1 MNLLKSTQKYI
12 RVLMIIGVFLLL
24 NAVMGETAVVTHAL
38 EDTKSIDLEEIA
50 AEEIVT
56 GNCRYG
62 VYATSFPGVPWLSTL
77 GAGWYVSY
85 NPTPPS
91 QNPGNGAEFVYTL
104 RMKFGV
110 FDPPLSAIDDDLVNN
125 PGALYLVGNEM
136 EVNYPTSGDK
146 TTPWDYAVA
155 YKQAYDHI
163 KQADPTARVAVGA
176 MSMATPLR
184 LDYMSEVW
192 DAYNDLYGVDMPV
205 DVWNVHIYI
214 LSERYRNSV
223 AEHWAHYPMGHDQY
237 YSNYAATLSQ
247 YLLRG
252 KEFSR
257 DVTETYVGPCGDPND
272 NIYCVAEHDSP
283 EIIKDQIVAF
293 RQWMKDH
300 GQQNKPLILSE
311 IALLHGAGTQDELGN
326 QFYEPRVSNFLD
338 NVYGYLE
345 SEAAKDASLGYPAD
359 ENRLVQQ
366 WSWFSLKVDPGWQGR
381 LANLLVDDHT
391 SYPDGDVNALTSVG
405 VTHRNWMLNN
415 AAAASFDLQAGT
427 ATDVTTEA
435 GGGGFGSA
443 TIEVSFR
450 NNGTKTT
457 NQSYDVT
464 FYKDAALT
472 QPIGTQTFADGL
484 SGCAWG
490 YDTHKAT
497 AVWENIPPG
506 THTYWAKI
514 DSGDVLSE
522 VNTANNVTTGT
533 VTVNANLVPFLE
545 IDAQGVNAWLHW
557 ADIPVATKY
566 NLFRHATNPYFTPGT
581 AYQNPVPP
589 EYTDANVLANPGTY
603 YYAVRVDDNGLATYP
618 ISNRVGAF
626 TFEIVGGTVVL
637 QVPQL
642 AVQINGGHVVLDW
655 ADDSGATSFRVY
667 RENQPYQPVGEAYVT
682 VVNSTFSDRNEAQTL
697 QSRFYWVTA
706 SDGSQETP
714 LSNQVGKFSFQI
726 VAGS

>member
-1 MNLLKSTQKYI
+1 MKLPNSPKKLVRLLI
-12 RVLMIIGVFLLL
+12 LMAGVFFLL
-24 NAVMGETAVVTHAL
+24 NGVIGETAVVSHAL
-38 EDTKSIDLEEIA
+38 AITQSPDVEEIT

-77 GAGWYVSY
+77 GSGWYVTY

-104 RMKFGV
+104 RMAGGV
-110 FDPPLSAIDDDLVNN
+110 FNPPLSTIDDDLVNN

-136 EVNYPTSGDK
+136 EVNFPTSGDK
-146 TTPWDYAVA
+146 TTPWDYAAA
-155 YKQAYDHI
+155 YKQAYDYI

-192 DAYNDLYGVDMPV
+192 DAYLDLYGVNMPV

-214 LSERYRNSV
+214 LSERYLGSV
-223 AEHWAHYPMGHDQY
+223 VEHWAHFPMGHDQY
-237 YSNYAATLSQ
+237 YSNYAASLNA

-252 KEFSR
+252 KEFS
-257 DVTETYVGPCGDPND
+257 DGSTASLCWDTSD
-272 NIYCVAEHDSP
+272 NIYCLAEHDSP

-311 IALLHGAGTQDELGN
+311 IALLHDASTWDENGN
-326 QFYEPRVSNFLD
+326 QFFEPRVSNFLG

-366 WSWFSLKVDPGWQGR
+366 WSWFSLNVDPGWQGR

-391 SYPDGDVNALTSVG
+391 SYPDGDINALTSVG
-405 VTHRNWMLNN
+405 LTHRNWVLNN
-415 AAAASFDLQAGT
+415 ASPSSFDLQAGT
-427 ATDVTTEA
+427 ATNVETEA
-435 GGGGFGSA
+435 GSNGFGSA
-443 TIEVSFR
+443 ELEVSFR

-472 QPIGTQTFADGL
+472 QPIATQTFSDGL

-490 YDTHKAT
+490 YDTYKAT

-545 IDAQGVNAWLHW
+545 IEAQGNNAWLHW
-557 ADIPVATKY
+557 TDIATATRY
-566 NLFRHATNPYFTPGT
+566 NLFRDSSNPYFSPGT
-581 AYQNPVPP
+581 AYDNPFPP
-589 EYTDANVLANPGTY
+589 EYTDVNVLINPGAY

-618 ISNRVGAF
+618 LSNRVGAF
-626 TFEIVGGTVVL
+626 SFGIVSGSVVM
-637 QVPQL
+637 QVPQISIHI
-642 AVQINGGHVVLDW
+642 VNNDVVIDW
-655 ADDSGATSFRVY
+655 SDDAAATSFNVFRQDFPYLPDARTHATVISSSFTDPNEAQVFANRYYRVT
-667 RENQPYQPVGEAYVT
+667 G
-682 VVNSTFSDRNEAQTL
+682 VNSTDQT
-697 QSRFYWVTA
+697 V
-706 SDGSQETP
+706 P
-714 LSNQVGKFSFQI
+714 SNQVGKFAFQI